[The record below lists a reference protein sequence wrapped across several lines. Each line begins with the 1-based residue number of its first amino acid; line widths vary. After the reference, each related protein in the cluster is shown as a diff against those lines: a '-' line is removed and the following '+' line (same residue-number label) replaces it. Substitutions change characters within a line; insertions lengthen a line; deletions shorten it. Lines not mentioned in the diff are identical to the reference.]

1 VKKYIIEQQ
10 NNAVI
15 VLTYELFLYII
26 LTIYNQLK
34 ELIIHVHVLM
44 MQQDLTDTNTR
55 VCNAI

>member
-1 VKKYIIEQQ
+1 MKKYIIEQQ